1 MSLFFIVLLTIAEIV
16 LIVLVFLFFL
26 RLKKS
31 EQVVQKLQENQDLL
45 LERVYRNA
53 ALEQEL
59 VATFAQRQ
67 EQLSQLI
74 PRVEERIA
82 TLQKLL
88 SQAEGITR
96 SPQFLR
102 EVIANAKKKGMSV
115 QQIATKTGLSK
126 DEIELIIKSL

>member
-16 LIVLVFLFFL
+16 LIVLVFMFFL

-31 EQVVQKLQENQDLL
+31 EEVVQKLQENQDLL

-59 VATFAQRQ
+59 VATFSQRQ
-67 EQLSQLI
+67 EQLASLI
-74 PRVEERIA
+74 PRVEERIVHM
-82 TLQKLL
+82 QKLL

-102 EVIANAKKKGMSV
+102 ELIANSKKKGMSA
-115 QQIATKTGLSK
+115 QQIAAKTGLSK
-126 DEIELIIKSL
+126 DEVELIMKSL

>member
-1 MSLFFIVLLTIAEIV
+1 MSLFFIVLLTTAEIV
-16 LIVLVFLFFL
+16 LIVLVFVFFL
-26 RLKKS
+26 RLRKS
-31 EQVVQKLQENQDLL
+31 EEVVQKLQENQDLL

-59 VATFAQRQ
+59 VASFSQRQ
-67 EQLSQLI
+67 EQLASLI
-74 PRVEERIA
+74 PRVEERIV

-102 EVIANAKKKGMSV
+102 EVIANAKKKNMSS
-115 QQIATKTGLSK
+115 QQIAIKTGLSK
-126 DEIELIIKSL
+126 DEVELIIKSL